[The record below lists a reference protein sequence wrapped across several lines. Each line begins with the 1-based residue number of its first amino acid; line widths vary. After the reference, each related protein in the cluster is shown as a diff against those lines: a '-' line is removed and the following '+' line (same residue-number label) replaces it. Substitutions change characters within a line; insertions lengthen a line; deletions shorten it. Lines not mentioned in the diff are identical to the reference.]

1 MIYAA
6 TFLIVFVA
14 GFLVINRVLEGV
26 RFHRIFEDRRK
37 DM

>member
-1 MIYAA
+1 MVYAA

-14 GFLVINRVLEGV
+14 GFLVINSILDGI
-26 RFHRIFEDRRK
+26 RFHRIFRDRLK